1 MKAEIQKVLAVR
13 GANANYVGEY
23 KDDKMHGQG
32 TYSSSNPFIPFLSSL
47 EVWLQ
52 SVTLG
57 SNKGEKIDE
66 NR

>member
-47 EVWLQ
+47 EV
-52 SVTLG
+52 
-57 SNKGEKIDE
+57 
-66 NR
+66 

>member
-1 MKAEIQKVLAVR
+1 MTEHERERRAILKRYADVKAEIQKVLAVR

-47 EVWLQ
+47 EV
-52 SVTLG
+52 
-57 SNKGEKIDE
+57 
-66 NR
+66 